1 LAGDSVTDEWQILQ
15 ALHERKMQLREDLE
29 RQLGKAK
36 LQLQKQWVLEQLREK
51 KQREVHSR
59 KWSVYDYEQPWDKD
73 KDVQTRNYSSLQGAK
88 GIEDRFFDRFSY
100 DEDARVRKWRQ
111 A

>member
-1 LAGDSVTDEWQILQ
+1 MQ

-51 KQREVHSR
+51 KQRESH
-59 KWSVYDYEQPWDKD
+59 WSVVYD
-73 KDVQTRNYSSLQGAK
+73 
-88 GIEDRFFDRFSY
+88 
-100 DEDARVRKWRQ
+100 
-111 A
+111 